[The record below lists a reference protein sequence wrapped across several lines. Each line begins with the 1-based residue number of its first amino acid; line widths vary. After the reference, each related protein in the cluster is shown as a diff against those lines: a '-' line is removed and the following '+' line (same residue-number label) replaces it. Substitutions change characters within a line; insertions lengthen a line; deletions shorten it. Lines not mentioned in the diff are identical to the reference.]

1 MTWNNDA
8 GLIADLWPSATRAV
22 EEERLRPVT
31 QLDLL
36 FGLDKMKESKKASAF
51 MLPVVPEVA
60 LD

>member
-1 MTWNNDA
+1 MTWNHDA
-8 GLIADLWPSATRAV
+8 GLILTSATRAV